1 MHWLSRF
8 SIGTRLW
15 VGFGIPLLM
24 FGGYALWMW
33 FSLERVQE
41 HTENG
46 LASQVDMALVA
57 KDMEREVV
65 QIQQWLSDISATQAQ
80 DGLDDGF
87 KEADQ
92 SRARFRQGLVQ
103 LQQFTRQD
111 PADQQSLEALSQAF
125 DQYYSAGVAMA
136 RAYIAGGPQQGNPL
150 MAPFDQASQSLQTR
164 MQPWVERATT
174 DMRKGVADI
183 GHETHVLQTLALF
196 TSLAMVLVLTTLAW
210 LITRS
215 IVRPLQTG
223 IQAAERVAAGDLSAN
238 LRIDGQDE
246 TAQLLSA
253 LQVMQTRL
261 DHTISAIRHRAEEVS
276 QASQRIAADNDALQ
290 KLMQEQSE
298 TEQSTEH
305 SMQTMDEQVSR
316 NADQAQQAN
325 RLSHQTTQRV
335 QDAGNA
341 VQGLVKTM
349 HGIHDSSRR
358 ISDIISVID
367 GIAFQTNIL
376 ALNAAVEAARAGEAG
391 RGFAVVA
398 TEVRALAG
406 RSGAAAKEIKDL
418 ITDSVQRIEAG
429 SSQAAVAG
437 ESMQA
442 VIGSINEVAGLI
454 ADIHTSSQVQQQGIH
469 EVAGAVNQL
478 GGSTRNTVQ
487 LVSEIS
493 QAVEGLNTV
502 SRQLLE
508 ATAVFRLHQS

>member
-1 MHWLSRF
+1 
-8 SIGTRLW
+8 
-15 VGFGIPLLM
+15 
-24 FGGYALWMW
+24 
-33 FSLERVQE
+33 
-41 HTENG
+41 
-46 LASQVDMALVA
+46 
-57 KDMEREVV
+57 
-65 QIQQWLSDISATQAQ
+65 
-80 DGLDDGF
+80 
-87 KEADQ
+87 
-92 SRARFRQGLVQ
+92 
-103 LQQFTRQD
+103 
-111 PADQQSLEALSQAF
+111 
-125 DQYYSAGVAMA
+125 
-136 RAYIAGGPQQGNPL
+136 
-150 MAPFDQASQSLQTR
+150 
-164 MQPWVERATT
+164 
-174 DMRKGVADI
+174 
-183 GHETHVLQTLALF
+183 
-196 TSLAMVLVLTTLAW
+196 
-210 LITRS
+210 
-215 IVRPLQTG
+215 
-223 IQAAERVAAGDLSAN
+223 
-238 LRIDGQDE
+238 
-246 TAQLLSA
+246 
-253 LQVMQTRL
+253 MQTRL

-305 SMQTMDEQVSR
+305 SMQTMDEQVSH

-325 RLSHQTTQRV
+325 RLSHETTQRV